1 MRNYRKNRLNSSV
14 ASADMHAKVEKLVN
28 DAIMKDLEYLMNV
41 ECISGVSYDLE
52 HDPDYNWEWAG
63 IISNHSKNDD
73 IEADIENRINE
84 GLKMIRDAWVDFY
97 LYHADEDVNSSRRI
111 NSSRRK
117 SRLNSSVAY
126 KIIDKRHQTLGAE
139 SGFVIPESDLYRE
152 LDKIAREQYGYDDE
166 REIRQFMF
174 DVTDGIHPDF
184 VLKETTLRDDY
195 DEYYR

>member
-14 ASADMHAKVEKLVN
+14 ASADIRTKIEKLVD
-28 DAIMKDLEYLMNV
+28 DAIMDFLWNDMNDHT
-41 ECISGVSYDLE
+41 SYVSNTLDNDPAYD
-52 HDPDYNWEWAG
+52 WSWAG
-63 IISNHSKNDD
+63 LINNGYDREYEID
-73 IEADIENRINE
+73 ERIDR

-111 NSSRRK
+111 NSSRRR

-126 KIIDKRHQTLGAE
+126 KIIDKRHQTPGAE

-195 DEYYR
+195 DGYYR